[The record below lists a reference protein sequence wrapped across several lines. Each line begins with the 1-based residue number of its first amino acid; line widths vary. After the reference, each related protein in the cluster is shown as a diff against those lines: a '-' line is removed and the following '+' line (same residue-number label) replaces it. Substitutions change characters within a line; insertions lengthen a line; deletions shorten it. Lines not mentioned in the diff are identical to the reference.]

1 MPLPG
6 SLSAMTTEGCP
17 YTFSVMWM
25 AYLGPTF
32 CVSVFQIPTTFLIGS
47 ILAVGTLF
55 VKGSMPFVTTGL
67 GRIIG

>member
-1 MPLPG
+1 MSTG
-6 SLSAMTTEGCP
+6 GCP

-32 CVSVFQIPTTFLIGS
+32 CVSVFQIHTTFLIGF

-55 VKGSMPFVTTGL
+55 VKGSMPFVTTGWASISSVP
-67 GRIIG
+67 GSSGY

>member
-6 SLSAMTTEGCP
+6 SLSAMTTGGCP
-17 YTFSVMWM
+17 YTVMWM
-25 AYLGPTF
+25 AYLGPPF
-32 CVSVFQIPTTFLIGS
+32 CVSVFQIPTTLNLIGS

-67 GRIIG
+67 ERIIG